1 MMTGLV
7 SAGAPLPTTATLL
20 EGGETVDPSGG
31 ETFLAALA
39 AAVAAPAPTPA
50 PSPMVLVVVE
60 PDAMPPSDD
69 AALDASDEA
78 DVSLTATEL
87 PAGEGRG
94 EAVSAPRRLT
104 GQADPPPAAAPVDVR
119 HAEKAPEATS
129 HAADGAVPAEPPAR
143 TESAESRESAESAV
157 PVEAEVRPRT
167 PGQGDAMVPAP
178 ATPSIHTSAHV
189 LAAPPHQ
196 SAQGGEAPAAEAPS
210 ARPAP
215 AAGPSTSAMRQ
226 PAPSASATAAGVLAA
241 MHAARESSVMPPV
254 VLPDEMLA
262 AVATSATVAVPVA
275 SGRAP
280 SEPVPDAPPAM
291 VEPMGSPDS
300 TATRGERVV
309 ARPVVVVADGGG
321 AGSAGQRAPDHG
333 AERDRPRLVA
343 TTDAAAEPTLSLRTP
358 FAVGAPSPGADS
370 APTVVTLP
378 AAAPADDAP
387 QARVATSHV
396 TVELDV
402 EQSGA
407 ERVRVAVRGDVVHA
421 TVVTDRGGVDA
432 MRPQLDQLRHA
443 LEGQGFREAHV
454 QVRSS
459 GGEATGA
466 LAPGGV
472 ADLRPR
478 AEAASRTPD
487 GSSSE
492 QQQPRGRHRGQD
504 QSPPE
509 GRHHEHEEEIL

>member
-39 AAVAAPAPTPA
+39 AAVAVPAPTPA
-50 PSPMVLVVVE
+50 PSPMMIVVVE

-94 EAVSAPRRLT
+94 EAVSAPRRIT
-104 GQADPPPAAAPVDVR
+104 VKTDPPSAAAPVDVR
-119 HAEKAPEATS
+119 RAEKPREEKSEAAES
-129 HAADGAVPAEPPAR
+129 AAPAEPPAR
-143 TESAESRESAESAV
+143 TESADNSAV
-157 PVEAEVRPRT
+157 PADADVRLRT

-178 ATPSIHTSAHV
+178 ATPSIQASAHA
-189 LAAPPHQ
+189 LAAPPRQ
-196 SAQGGEAPAAEAPS
+196 SAQGGEPPASDAPS

-215 AAGPSTSAMRQ
+215 AGPSTSAMRQ

-241 MHAARESSVMPPV
+241 MHAARESSVMPPA
-254 VLPDEMLA
+254 VLPDEMRA
-262 AVATSATVAVPVA
+262 AVATNATVVAPAA

-280 SEPVPDAPPAM
+280 SEPVPDASPAM
-291 VEPMGSPDS
+291 VEPMGTPDS
-300 TATRGERVV
+300 TAPRGERVV
-309 ARPVVVVADGGG
+309 ARPVVVVADDGG

-333 AERDRPRLVA
+333 AERDRPRLVVTADA
-343 TTDAAAEPTLSLRTP
+343 TAEPTLSPRTP

-378 AAAPADDAP
+378 DAAPAADAP
-387 QARVATSHV
+387 PARVATSHV